1 MIIETV
7 NFLKKNADH
16 LLLDDSLIITKGGK
30 PSYIVSSYEEYE
42 RLEQVIAMVNMI
54 SFAESDIKQGRISSI
69 TSLKERLGAR
79 KNRR

>member
-7 NFLKKNADH
+7 NFLKKNDDH
-16 LLLDDSLIITKGGK
+16 LLIDDSLIITKRGK

-42 RLEQVIAMVNMI
+42 RREQAIAIVNMI
-54 SFAESDIKQGRISSI
+54 SFAEFDIKKCRISSI

-79 KNRR
+79 KK